1 MMTNSTS
8 DFRISISKE
17 QIALMEPISFQG
29 GITLVDTPEGVT
41 RAMAEICRHSVIGF
55 DTETRPS
62 FQKGKVNKVAL
73 MQLSTANHCWL
84 IRLNKVGITSELR
97 AFIENSEIRKIGL
110 SVHDDFRV
118 MHRSSEFEPRGFV
131 DLQKIVPEF
140 KIADIS
146 LQKIYAIIF
155 GRKIS
160 KRQRLTNWEAPSL
173 TPEQMQYAAL
183 DAWACLKIDQALATG
198 MFNPEN
204 SPYKVYP
211 PEPDSEQ

>member
-8 DFRISISKE
+8 DYKISISKE
-17 QIALMEPISFQG
+17 QIALMEPVSFPG

-41 RAMAEICRHSVIGF
+41 RAMNEICSHTLIGF

-73 MQLSTANHCWL
+73 MQLSTPDHCWL
-84 IRLNKVGITSELR
+84 IRLNKVGIPPELR
-97 AFIENSEIRKIGL
+97 AFIENPDIQKIGL
-110 SVHDDFRV
+110 SVHDDFHV
-118 MHRSSEFEPRGFV
+118 MHRSAEFEPRGFV

-173 TPEQMQYAAL
+173 TPEQMRYAAL
-183 DAWACLKIDQALATG
+183 DAWACLKINAALTSG
-198 MFNPEN
+198 MFHPEA

-211 PEPDSEQ
+211 EPDSEQ